1 MLNQTREE
9 ELIKLCRD
17 MIKTES
23 ISGNEKKMADLVKE
37 NMCANGF
44 DEVIIDKYGSV
55 IGHIAGEKSG
65 KKILFDAHIDT
76 VGVDRSEWNY
86 DPFGAEIEDGKIY
99 GRGSSDMKGSLAAM
113 IQAANDF
120 KEDTNKNFKGDIYI
134 SAPVHEEC
142 FEGVAARE
150 ISKKTK
156 PDYVIIGEP
165 SSLNI
170 MRGQRGRA
178 EIVLETK
185 GESAHSASPEVGK
198 NAVYSMVNLIKKI
211 RNINL
216 KEHSILGK
224 GILELTDIISSPYP
238 GSSIVPNHCRATFDR
253 RTLVG
258 ESRDS
263 ILEQIQEII
272 EEAKKEDNE
281 LQAEVYYSEGFE
293 DCWTGNKIRAERF
306 FPAWLYEENNEFIQR
321 IYSTV
326 NNTEITSEI
335 SHYSFCTNGSHY
347 AGEKDIPTLGFGPS
361 DAHLAHVK
369 DEYIEIEQLKKGYV
383 GYYKIIE
390 ELLV

>member
-17 MIKTES
+17 MIKTPS
-23 ISGNEKKMADLVKE
+23 VSGEEKKMADLVRE

-55 IGHIAGEKSG
+55 VGHIVGEKPG
-65 KKILFDAHIDT
+65 KKLLLDAHMDT
-76 VGVDRSEWNY
+76 VGVDKSEWDY
-86 DPFGAEIEDGKIY
+86 DPFGAEVLDGKIY
-99 GRGSSDMKGSLAAM
+99 GRGSSDMKGALAAM
-113 IQAANDF
+113 IQAVTNF
-120 KEDTNKNFKGDIYI
+120 SQDTDRNFKGDIFI

-150 ISKKTK
+150 ISEKTN

-178 EIVLETK
+178 EIVIETK

-211 RNINL
+211 RNIEL
-216 KEHSILGK
+216 KEHNILGR

-238 GSSIVPNHCRATFDR
+238 GSSVVPNNCRATFDR
-253 RTLVG
+253 RTLIG
-258 ESRDS
+258 ENKDS
-263 ILEQIQEII
+263 ILEQIDKVIK
-272 EEAKKEDNE
+272 EAKKLDED
-281 LQAEVYYSEGFE
+281 LKAEVYYSEGFE
-293 DCWTGNKIRAERF
+293 DCWTGNKIRAKRF
-306 FPAWLYEENNEFIQR
+306 FPAWLYEEADEFIQR
-321 IYSTV
+321 IYKV
-326 NNTEITSEI
+326 LNNVISNSEI
-335 SHYSFCTNGSHY
+335 SYYSFCTNGSHY

-361 DAHLAHVK
+361 DAHLAHIK

-390 ELLV
+390 ELLL